1 MNRLL
6 DGLSWSGMALVVA
19 FCALASLEA
28 ILSPDAGVVGNGA
41 SDIAFAWLT
50 RLPVFLVSGLSVLIT
65 AVLVFNAA
73 GAVGRLK
80 TGMVIVAGVT
90 ACVVAAAMRYLVGAI
105 PAGEGPQ
112 FIVTVFIAWV
122 LPAAAFVIG
131 YAYYLHARAA
141 AEAADAADV
150 RRAALHKQQL
160 ETRMRLLHA
169 QIEPHFL
176 FNTLSNVR
184 RLCQNDAAAGRAMLA
199 QLTRYFRAALPL
211 MRGEHA
217 TLGDEV
223 ELAAAYLGVQ
233 KVRMG
238 SRLAV
243 TIDVPGE
250 LQAARVPAM
259 MLATLIENA
268 IKHGIGPLTEGGA
281 IRIAAERIGDTLA
294 VSVADTGRGF
304 AGASG
309 SGVGLANIR
318 ARLSAL
324 YGERAALEIAANS
337 PRGVVARIV
346 LPWTP
351 R

>member
-6 DGLSWSGMALVVA
+6 DGLSWSGIALIA
-19 FCALASLEA
+19 TFCAISSLEA
-28 ILSPDAGVVGNGA
+28 TLSPDAGIVGSGAPDVVL
-41 SDIAFAWLT
+41 AWLA
-50 RLPVFLVSGLSVLIT
+50 RLPVFLVSGLTVLIT
-65 AVLVFNAA
+65 AVVVLNAA
-73 GAVGRLK
+73 GAAGRLK
-80 TGMVIVAGVT
+80 IGMVIVAGVT
-90 ACVVAAAMRYLVGAI
+90 AGVAAAAMRYLVGAI
-105 PAGEGPQ
+105 PVGEGPRFMVSI
-112 FIVTVFIAWV
+112 FITWV
-122 LPAAAFVIG
+122 LPAAAFVTG

-141 AEAADAADV
+141 AEAADAAHV
-150 RRAALHKQQL
+150 RRAALQKQQL

-184 RLCQNDAAAGRAMLA
+184 RLCQNDAVAGRAMLA
-199 QLTRYFRAALPL
+199 QLTRYFRAALPR

-243 TIDVPGE
+243 TIDVPAE

-268 IKHGIGPLTEGGA
+268 IKHGIGPLTEGGE
-281 IRIAAERIGDTLA
+281 IRIAAERSGDTLV
-294 VSVADTGRGF
+294 VSVGDTGRGF

-318 ARLSAL
+318 ARLAAL

-337 PRGVVARIV
+337 PRGVVARIL
-346 LPWTP
+346 LPWTQ

>member
-6 DGLSWSGMALVVA
+6 DGLSWSGIALVAA
-19 FCALASLEA
+19 FCGLASLEA

-41 SDIAFAWLT
+41 NDVLLAWLT

-65 AVLVFNAA
+65 AVVVFNAA

-90 ACVVAAAMRYLVGAI
+90 ACVVASAMRYLVGAI
-105 PAGEGPQ
+105 PAGEGAQ

-141 AEAADAADV
+141 ADAADAADV
-150 RRAALHKQQL
+150 RRAALQKQQL

-199 QLTRYFRAALPL
+199 QLTRYFRAALPR

-238 SRLAV
+238 ARLQVA
-243 TIDVPGE
+243 IDVPDE
-250 LQAARVPAM
+250 LRAAPVPAM

-268 IKHGIGPLTEGGA
+268 LKHGVGPLTEGGS
-281 IRIAAERIGDTLA
+281 IRIGAERRGDMLVVA
-294 VSVADTGRGF
+294 VADTGRGF
-304 AGASG
+304 TRASG

-318 ARLSAL
+318 ARLAAL
-324 YGERAALEIAANS
+324 YGDRAALEIKSHS
-337 PRGVVARIV
+337 PRGVRAAIT
-346 LPWTP
+346 LPWTG